1 VKETKNNRLWV
12 VLLALVFIGGA
23 ICLRVNKH
31 IESSD
36 FSILVVSILVGTFVV
51 IFFEKISEIS
61 IIGNTV
67 KLEQINEKSEE
78 LLKQLR
84 IEHFKLR
91 IDSAFSLTNFFGDGD
106 SVSTCRAKLYEV
118 AKDIKE
124 AGLLD
129 NDELKNKIK
138 PLLIDHAGYHLKL
151 IRDLG
156 SSVENNP
163 LIGLIDPDDFEKAI
177 SDEILS
183 SVRISEAHSNVDK
196 LRVILDNIEIYRNLL
211 KAKKWFD

>member
-1 VKETKNNRLWV
+1 MKKTKYSRLWV
-12 VLLALVFIGGA
+12 VLLALVFISGA

-36 FSILVVSILVGTFVV
+36 FSILVVSILVGTFVI

-91 IDSAFSLTNFFGDGD
+91 IDSAFSPTNFFSSGD

-129 NDELKNKIK
+129 NDELKNKIQ
-138 PLLIDHAGYHLKL
+138 PLLIDHTGYHLKF
-151 IRDLG
+151 IRDFG

-163 LIGLIDPDDFEKAI
+163 LIELIDPDDFEKAI
-177 SDEILS
+177 TDEILR
-183 SVRISEAHSNVDK
+183 SVRIPDAHSNVDK
-196 LRVILDNIEIYRNLL
+196 LRAILDNIEIYRNLF